1 MLIHLASKKD
11 NLVNKLKDIEMNMPK
26 PSLKVDL
33 ITNPLTRRHW
43 QRSAAFPQVIE
54 ISIFC
59 TLY

>member
-33 ITNPLTRRHW
+33 ITNPLTRRH
-43 QRSAAFPQVIE
+43 
-54 ISIFC
+54 
-59 TLY
+59 